1 MQKAE
6 VVLSVL
12 RERGRRGLPLTQL
25 YRQMFNKD
33 LYLLAYGNIYSNEGA
48 MTPGTGGETA
58 DGMSEEKIEEIAE
71 LMRQERYRFSRP
83 GELTY
88 RKRMASP
95 AARHTVVVR

>member
-33 LYLLAYGNIYSNEGA
+33 LYLLFVDR
-48 MTPGTGGETA
+48 TTG
-58 DGMSEEKIEEIAE
+58 
-71 LMRQERYRFSRP
+71 RHQ
-83 GELTY
+83 
-88 RKRMASP
+88 RKREFVKRYGEIFLLLVLLAMAWRFLLRVMPVS
-95 AARHTVVVR
+95 AGAWFGA

>member
-33 LYLLAYGNIYSNEGA
+33 LYLLFGLREHLLQLRGDDARGRRGN
-48 MTPGTGGETA
+48 
-58 DGMSEEKIEEIAE
+58 
-71 LMRQERYRFSRP
+71 R
-83 GELTY
+83 
-88 RKRMASP
+88 
-95 AARHTVVVR
+95 